1 MNKRWLMTRLGLVL
15 IITFSLGA
23 VDSGPGCLSLAAP
36 PEAPADRAPNWNLDW
51 ARDSVFYEV
60 FVRSFADS
68 NGDGVGDFRGLI
80 AKLDYLDGKD
90 APDSLG
96 VDAIWLMPIFGSPSY
111 HGYDTTNY
119 RQINPIYGSEADFD
133 QFIREAHRRGLRVIL
148 DLVLNHT
155 SDQHPWFRSAA
166 EGPASPYR
174 NWYVWRRD
182 DPGWTPPWG
191 GYNHT
196 WHPLGDWYYYGVFWG
211 GMPDLNWENEKV
223 RKEAAAIARFWLK
236 RGADGF
242 RLDAIRHLVETG
254 PGDKQC
260 DAPDTHRFLKEFA
273 AEVRRVRPDA
283 LLVGEIW
290 NTAPVIAK
298 YHGSAAQIP
307 EGDELPMNF
316 DFPLASAAINSLKAG
331 HAQPISDALRQHA
344 ELFPKGALRGTFL
357 TNHDMVRVATVLG
370 GDPGKMRLAA
380 ALLLTTPGT
389 PFIYY
394 GEELGLVNGPE
405 THDQAKRTPMPWNGT
420 ANGGFTTGTPWYPL
434 APDSAATNI
443 AAERGKPDS
452 LWTRYRELI
461 HLRKQ
466 HSALR
471 RGRLE
476 VLGEQPA
483 AILGFLV
490 TSPDEKLLVVH
501 NISGEPQPFSLPP
514 AGSATWVPVWS
525 DRSGLPFPHA
535 SGKAVTLPA
544 FGSAVWRWSGS
555 RP

>member
-1 MNKRWLMTRLGLVL
+1 MDKRWMMTRLGGLLTIALCLL
-15 IITFSLGA
+15 ILPLWPPGLA
-23 VDSGPGCLSLAAP
+23 LAGPAETP
-36 PEAPADRAPNWNLDW
+36 PERGPNWNLEW
-51 ARDSVFYEV
+51 ARDAVFYEA

-68 NGDGVGDFRGLI
+68 NGDGIGDLRGLT
-80 AKLDYLDGKD
+80 AKLDYLGGKG
-90 APDSLG
+90 ASGSLG

-223 RKEAAAIARFWLK
+223 RQEAAAIARFWLK

-254 PGDKQC
+254 PGDRQC

-273 AEVRRVRPDA
+273 AEVRRVKPDA

-290 NTAPVIAK
+290 NTAPVIVQ
-298 YHGSAAQIP
+298 YHGSHAKIP

-316 DFPLASAAINSLKAG
+316 DFPLALALMNGLQAG
-331 HAQPISDALRQHA
+331 NAQPIADTLRQHA
-344 ELFPKGALRGTFL
+344 ELFSQGTLRGTFL
-357 TNHDMVRVATVLG
+357 TNHDMVRVATELS
-370 GDPGKMRLAA
+370 GDPAKMRLAA
-380 ALLLTTPGT
+380 ALLLTIPGT

-394 GEELGLVNGPE
+394 GEELGLANGTE
-405 THDQAKRTPMPWNGT
+405 TNDQAKRTPMPWDDT
-420 ANGGFTTGTPWYPL
+420 DRGGFTTGTPWYPL
-434 APDSAATNI
+434 APGSTATNV
-443 AAERGKPDS
+443 AAERTKPDS
-452 LWTRYRELI
+452 LWARYRELI
-461 HLRKQ
+461 RLRKQ

-471 RGRLE
+471 RGQLE
-476 VLGEQPA
+476 ILGPPSA
-483 AILGFLV
+483 SVLGFLV
-490 TSPDEKLLVVH
+490 TVPDEKLLVVH
-501 NISGEPQPFSLPP
+501 NLSGEPRPYSLPA
-514 AGSATWVPVWS
+514 AGSAAWLPVWS
-525 DRSGLPFPHA
+525 DRGDLPPAAA
-535 SGKAVTLPA
+535 SGSVTLPA
-544 FGSAVWRWSGS
+544 FGSSIWRAGGA